1 MTFDS
6 KVVPFDR
13 GSAYV
18 HHRAM
23 KNRRDNNLLDALELL
38 RRAVEQSPENREYR
52 LDLAETYCEMG
63 CHEQSSRLLLDLL
76 AEDGALAEC
85 YYGLALNMLNMNDE
99 EGARSALKQYLA
111 HEPNGEHSE
120 EVRNLRAE
128 LDFARE
134 ITRQHDRR
142 KLRAQKIAN
151 RACDLMRDEDLLV
164 ARRLFERSLKMFP
177 EQREMR
183 SLYAMNL
190 IMMGDCDAAL
200 AEADRLAED
209 SDASVRALCVAA
221 QVYQLAG
228 RPDRSHM
235 LIERAQKKDPDG
247 IEMRLLIYTVSELG
261 DHRLVADLA
270 RRALFETPYDR
281 MLLHVRAVALYK
293 SGAGAKAACG
303 YWTRILRIDPED
315 TVAAYYE
322 DLAQREA
329 LDGIELSYIY
339 QVSQEE
345 GDRRLRYVAAKLEG
359 GEEAVAE
366 EWREN
371 AAFRQML
378 KWCLESGNPHFQRG
392 VVLMM
397 SAMDDG
403 EAVSTLREYLVRG
416 SAPAEMRRYAA
427 VILRMR
433 GADMKKYL
441 PATAGE
447 NLRTDEKALLERFP
461 IAQRQMIRYA
471 AEVLE
476 REYKA
481 SATTMLALI
490 WQGYRN
496 EKKLVAEPITRTE
509 TGAATLAACWL
520 GMNGHKV
527 NPTLLS
533 RQFGCSERQ
542 LRYFLDRITA
552 SKMKESDKSDETD

>member
-13 GSAYV
+13 GPAYL

-23 KNRRDNNLLDALELL
+23 KNRRDNNLVDALELL

-76 AEDGALAEC
+76 AEDGALTEC

-111 HEPNGEHSE
+111 HEPHGEHSE

-142 KLRAQKIAN
+142 KLRAQKISN
-151 RACDLMRDEDLLV
+151 RACDLMRDEEFSA
-164 ARRLFERSLKMFP
+164 ARKMFDRSLAMFP
-177 EQREMR
+177 EQREIR
-183 SLYAMNL
+183 ALYAMNL
-190 IMMGDCDAAL
+190 MMMGDREAAL
-200 AEADRLAED
+200 AEADKLAGD
-209 SDASVRALCVAA
+209 PNASVRALCVAA
-221 QVYQLAG
+221 QVCHLAG
-228 RPDRSHM
+228 QPGKSAA
-235 LIERAQKKDPDG
+235 LLERAQKKDPDG
-247 IEMRLLIYTVSELG
+247 LELRLLIYTVSEMG

-281 MLLHVRAVALYK
+281 DLLHVRAVALYR
-293 SGAGAKAACG
+293 SGAGASNACG

-322 DLAQREA
+322 DLARRDA
-329 LDGIELSYIY
+329 LDGVELSYVY
-339 QVSQEE
+339 QVPQEE
-345 GDRRLRYVAAKLEG
+345 GERRLRYIAAKLEG
-359 GEEAVAE
+359 GEEVVAG

-371 AAFRQML
+371 SAFRQLL
-378 KWCLESGNPHFQRG
+378 KWCLESGNTHFQRG
-392 VVLMM
+392 AVLMM
-397 SAMDDG
+397 SAMDDS
-403 EAVSTLREYLVRG
+403 EAVSTLREFLVRG
-416 SAPAEMRRYAA
+416 SAPADMRRYAA
-427 VILRMR
+427 IILRMR

-441 PATAGE
+441 PVTGGE
-447 NLRTDEKALLERFP
+447 NLRTDEKEMLERYP
-461 IAQRQMIRYA
+461 IAQRRMISYA

-476 REYKA
+476 REYKV
-481 SATTMLALI
+481 SAMTMLMLI

-496 EKKLVAEPITRTE
+496 EKKLVTEPITRTE

-527 NPTLLS
+527 DVKLLS

-542 LRYFLDRITA
+542 LRYFLDRIVL
-552 SKMKESDKSDETD
+552 SKKKESDNSDETD